1 MSKTVDLW
9 WQNFLNRMIKGNQSP
24 APAVAMPESKEV
36 VRGREETPRRR
47 KLTGDDVIV
56 VMSRHYSWL
65 RSLNNFHQVKTI
77 EEAEMKIAAE
87 KVRREKSASRAR
99 SASREARM
107 RDLVAPGQGLQFE
120 QLLSMQASMSS
131 ATIPDNMTMSCTS
144 ILDRLGD
151 ESVENEKEALLRR
164 LKELLEGEGRQVA
177 EDLASKKRQLE
188 EVEEDRSRRV
198 KELKEAHQR
207 EEEMTAARQKQE
219 QEEQA
224 ARHRGEEDRIG
235 AEIGKLEDELERLAA
250 PSQLLSSLSCT
261 TNPPTTSPL
270 PPVKAEL
277 SELEQEL
284 QCCAC
289 SHVCAPPSLI
299 FQCPEGDLICGACRD
314 SGSLKSCPSC
324 R

>member
-1 MSKTVDLW
+1 M
-9 WQNFLNRMIKGNQSP
+9 R
-24 APAVAMPESKEV
+24 
-36 VRGREETPRRR
+36 
-47 KLTGDDVIV
+47 
-56 VMSRHYSWL
+56 
-65 RSLNNFHQVKTI
+65 TI
-77 EEAEMKIAAE
+77 EEAEIKIAAE

-107 RDLVAPGQGLQFE
+107 RELVAPQGLPFD

-188 EVEEDRSRRV
+188 EVEDDRCKRV
-198 KELKEAHQR
+198 KELKEAHRR
-207 EEEMTAARQKQE
+207 EEEMVTARQKQE

-224 ARHRGEEDRIG
+224 SRHRGEEARIG
-235 AEIGKLEDELERLAA
+235 VEIGKLEDELERLAA

-261 TNPPTTSPL
+261 SNPAQSSPL
-270 PPVKAEL
+270 PPAKAEL
-277 SELEQEL
+277 SELELEL

-314 SGSLKSCPSC
+314 SGLKSCPSC